1 MADNGMGIGI
11 LSTITGL
18 ASNIMANEWEK
29 DASEEQY
36 YRQRLLTGQN
46 AGLALQN
53 WNRTNFEAQRKHME
67 KAGLSVGLM
76 YKQGGGQG
84 VSVTPPGNISK
95 RNVVPMDVQSGIQAA
110 LQAKQLQLQEKQL
123 EANVANTN
131 ADTKLK
137 EIEAG
142 RKTEGGIEY
151 KTQEA
156 TIENLKQQTQ
166 NKAIEKEILEF
177 QRDITE
183 VEKNVKQDTER
194 ELVYQVAMAT
204 KKLESE
210 ARTAWTKANVDQA
223 TQQTSIDQI
232 RQNAKEQILRMLL
245 MKITGEKTEVETAE
259 GRSRIREIGKR
270 IEKYVAEIENTDQ
283 KTANEKKE
291 ILLKEM
297 ATQFMYGDQ
306 AEVLRLLNSYTLFLR
321 GL

>member
-1 MADNGMGIGI
+1 MSGMG
-11 LSTITGL
+11 LL
-18 ASNIMANEWEK
+18 AGYTNIISNAISNEWEK
-29 DASEEQY
+29 EATEEQY
-36 YRQRLLTGQN
+36 QN
-46 AGLALQN
+46 QIGLSTVNAN
-53 WNRTNFEAQRKHME
+53 NAFEIWRRTNFEEQRRQME

-76 YKQGGGQG
+76 YGKGGGQG
-84 VSVTPPGNISK
+84 GVSSTPPGQIQK
-95 RNVVPMDVQSGIQAA
+95 RNVVPLDVNSAIQAS
-110 LQAKQLQLQEKQL
+110 LQEQQLKLQQKQT
-123 EANVANTN
+123 EAQVANTN

-151 KTQEA
+151 QTQEA

-166 NKAIEKEILEF
+166 NKAIEKEILEY

-183 VEKNVKQDTER
+183 IDKSVKQDTER
-194 ELVYQVAMAT
+194 EIVYQVAMAT

-210 ARTAWTKANVDQA
+210 ARSAWTKANVDQA

-232 RQNAKEQILRMLL
+232 RQTAKEQVLRMLL
-245 MKITGEKTEVETAE
+245 MKLTGDKTEVETAE
-259 GRSRIREIGKR
+259 GRARIREIGKR

-283 KTANEKKE
+283 KTANEKKD
-291 ILLKEM
+291 ILLREM